1 MKLNSL
7 KSVYPLVKT
16 LYNVT
21 IDEHLF
27 EDIALIG
34 WQLIGNKYTRLYRYV
49 GDTHNRVLQLPC
61 NVDMIESVTCGGEDV
76 ARTSVLSDHLTGN
89 QIIESRNEAF
99 KTDPHPLYQPG
110 KLLTY
115 REIDGGLEFARE
127 YNNVSVLY
135 HGIIVDDEGLPLIN
149 DKEILALATYVAYTD
164 MYRKGIGTKN
174 GEFLQLA
181 QVLKADWLRM
191 CNDARVP
198 EYMSQNEIND
208 ILDVHTRWDRKQY
221 GRSKKP
227 FN

>member
-1 MKLNSL
+1 
-7 KSVYPLVKT
+7 
-16 LYNVT
+16 
-21 IDEHLF
+21 
-27 EDIALIG
+27 
-34 WQLIGNKYTRLYRYV
+34 
-49 GDTHNRVLQLPC
+49 
-61 NVDMIESVTCGGEDV
+61 MIESVTCDGEDV

-127 YNNVSVLY
+127 HNNVSVLY